1 MDASVRDGKYYAFE
15 SFVLDPTRRLLTRE
29 GAVVALSPTL
39 FDTLLYLV
47 EHPGRVVSK
56 DELMDAIWPRKIVED
71 ANISQTIFTL
81 RRALAAAGSAEPFIV
96 TQPGQ
101 GYRFAQ
107 AVRVVTPTTGAATTP
122 EPAGPEPSR
131 PAGMARW
138 LGSRPRRM
146 AAIMALVV
154 VAGIGAA
161 VWFWLGRTPLA
172 APTQKVVVLA
182 EFQNL
187 SSEPLFDKTFTEATR
202 IDLFQSPF
210 VTVLPEQKVQDTLTL
225 MTRSKDER
233 LTAAVAQEVC
243 ARNNG
248 AATING
254 NIAQVGG
261 KYLLTLTAS
270 DCADGDVI
278 AAEKAEVGGRDALL
292 PALDGLVGRLRRKLG
307 ESAASVRSFSVPL
320 LRARTA
326 SLEALK
332 AYSEAQYDFSHGNPG
347 QATALFQRATELD
360 PDFAMAYVGL
370 SAIANNLHDFSLSNS
385 NAEKAYA
392 LRYTVGERERYHIIA
407 RHNENV
413 TNDINEAIRNYKAW
427 AASYPQDNIPWSDLS
442 NSENWIGH
450 YAEAIEP
457 GRRGLALAPQNEA
470 SYVVLARAYMHAAR
484 IDAAAAVCAQAVARG
499 LAGEDIH
506 GLLTEIAAARGDDA
520 GVERELAAARGKPAE
535 RAVLI
540 FAARYAYREGRI
552 RRGDD
557 LYERASAL
565 SKDQGLVDYT
575 LPYRAREL
583 VDLGLKDRAVSLL
596 GQIPASQDDDS
607 DTAFAMAEIGDEARA
622 DALLRRSLRR
632 SPQDTLNNAIFAPEM
647 RAVAALRHGR
657 PDAAITALAP
667 ALPYEMRAFDTPF
680 LRGRAYLAAH
690 DGARAAVEFHKVLDH
705 PDIEPT
711 SPLYPL
717 AQLGLA
723 RAEAL
728 QHDAPASRKGYER
741 FFAEWKNADPDL
753 PLLRNA
759 KAEYARLPRSA

>member
-15 SFVLDPTRRLLTRE
+15 SFILDPTRRVLTRE

-81 RRALAAAGSAEPFIV
+81 RRALAAAGSAEPFIA

-101 GYRFAQ
+101 GYRFSQ
-107 AVRVVTPTTGAATTP
+107 AVRIVAPTAGATTTP

-131 PAGMARW
+131 PAGMERW
-138 LGSRPRRM
+138 LGAHPRR
-146 AAIMALVV
+146 AATIVAAVALV
-154 VAGIGAA
+154 GISAA
-161 VWFWLGRTPLA
+161 AWFWLGRTPPA

-210 VTVLPEQKVQDTLTL
+210 VAVLPEQKVQDTLTL

-233 LTAAVAQEVC
+233 LTPAVAQEVC

-254 NIAQVGG
+254 NIAQVGA

-270 DCADGDVI
+270 DCVDGNVI

-370 SAIANNLHDFSLSNS
+370 SAIYNNIHDFDLSNS
-385 NAEKAYA
+385 DAEKAYA
-392 LRYTVGERERYHIIA
+392 LRYTVGERERYHIVA
-407 RHNENV
+407 RHDENV
-413 TNDINEAIRNYKAW
+413 TKDISETIRNYKAW

-470 SYVVLARAYMHAAR
+470 SYVVLARAYMHAGR

-499 LAGEDIH
+499 IAGEDIH

-607 DTAFAMAEIGDEARA
+607 DTAFAMAEIGEEARA
-622 DALLRRSLRR
+622 DALLRRSLRQ
-632 SPQDTLNNAIFAPEM
+632 SPQDTLNNAIFASEI

-657 PDAAITALAP
+657 PDAAIAALAP

-690 DGARAAVEFHKVLDH
+690 DGARAAIEFHKVLDH

-728 QHDAPASRKGYER
+728 EHDAPASRKDYER
-741 FFAEWKNADPDL
+741 FFTEWKNADPDM
-753 PLLRNA
+753 PLLRDA
-759 KAEYARLPRSA
+759 RAEYARLPRSA